1 MAFLIL
7 TRAGYE
13 DLAPRAGLVGAS
25 LYINP
30 GILLPEEISRLGD
43 ARLLPAAIDP
53 LDQQAVQD
61 AIRYIEEREPGP
73 VWVERGSPVVAVPSP
88 QGALAAPARRRLRA
102 WLAEDAGA
110 LAGRALRQLKNLAF
124 SEGPLLIIPYMGY
137 GNAERITLRGRVLED
152 EGFDTLDRDDSAWN
166 NLADLYKRLESDQ
179 VAGARVRARFQGV
192 EQETLTDRGGY
203 FSFEI
208 APAAPLTASGWH
220 AVELEL
226 VDPVPAGAAPI
237 RASAEVLVPAATAR
251 FGVISDIDDTILWT
265 NVTNKLNMMLM
276 LARSNAHTRK
286 PFKGVSAFYRALH
299 DGAGGGENNPLFYV
313 SSSPW
318 HLFPP
323 LVEFL
328 RVQDIPLGP
337 LLLKELGMRK
347 LFGPGKHH
355 SHKLD
360 KIESILS
367 FYPHLQFILIGDSG
381 EQDPEIYAEV
391 VRRHPRAVRAIYIR
405 NVNPDP
411 SRIDAIDKLIEEVRT
426 TGTQLILVP
435 DSEFAAAHAAGEGL
449 IRPVG
454 VAQVRSEKTEEDARG
469 NSGTAV

>member
-7 TRAGYE
+7 TRAGFE
-13 DLAPRAGLVGAS
+13 DLAQRAGLSGIT

-30 GILLPEEISRLGD
+30 GVLLPEEIAGLAH
-43 ARLLPAAIDP
+43 ARMLPAAIDP
-53 LDQQAVQD
+53 LDQQAVQE
-61 AIRYIEEREPGP
+61 AIGYIEEREPGP
-73 VWVERGSPVVAVPSP
+73 VWVERGSPVAASQPAAGVLP
-88 QGALAAPARRRLRA
+88 ALAPRRLRERI
-102 WLAEDAGA
+102 AEDAAA

-137 GNAERITLRGRVLED
+137 GNAQRITLRGRVLED
-152 EGFDTLDRDDSAWN
+152 EGFDTQHRDDSAWN
-166 NLADLYKRLESDQ
+166 NLAELYKRLESDQ
-179 VAGARVRARFQGV
+179 VAGARVRARFQGI
-192 EQETLTDRGGY
+192 EQEALTDRGGY

-208 APAAPLTASGWH
+208 APAAPLTASGRH

-226 VDPVPAGAAPI
+226 ASPVPAGAAPI
-237 RASAEVLVPAATAR
+237 RASAEVLVPPATAR

-299 DGAGGGENNPLFYV
+299 EGVRGGENNPLFYV

-318 HLFPP
+318 HLYPP

-337 LLLKELGMRK
+337 LMLKELGMRK

-411 SRIDAIDKLIEEVRT
+411 SRIEAIDKLIEEVRT
-426 TGTQLILVP
+426 TGTQLIMVP

-449 IRPVG
+449 IQPVG
-454 VAQVRSEKTEEDARG
+454 VAAVRSEKIEDDARG
-469 NSGTAV
+469 EAGARV